1 MTSDEGGG
9 PGGVS
14 GEAEHREVERHASWA
29 ELFFDLVAVAAVA
42 SLAHVLATELS
53 WPTLGLY
60 AVLFLAVWL
69 TWTTF
74 MLYGNVAG
82 TRTHVL
88 RLLVGMFG
96 LGVMAASVPGVTR
109 AVIPEGDEVAHPSR
123 AVTVFA
129 IAYIATRLYG
139 AQSWRR
145 GEVLLDFPVAQ
156 HTFGVLPWIIS
167 LFTHPPV
174 TIALWALG
182 VALDL
187 WLVLVVSGDDM
198 LERYESRI
206 ATVIER
212 EERSAGRDARGGGRP
227 RRDTASED
235 RPGRGGRRGRPRGPE
250 AVHQAFAA
258 VPVTTDPVHLAER
271 LGLFVIIVL
280 GEGVVQ
286 VVDAA
291 SEAVPETGLFVAGLA
306 SFVLL
311 AGMFG
316 LSVQYGFAGV
326 PHLRGGAVGARAGLA
341 LHCVVT
347 GVIATVSVGLA
358 SIVEHGNEPLD
369 TGPRWLLCGAV
380 AAYFL
385 IGQLVAIVVLGRA
398 NTIRTLWISSGV
410 VVPLLLGLLGG
421 VVALPATVLTAVVAI
436 VVVGQVA
443 VEARLEARRNAE
455 GGQRRE
461 AAEG

>member
-1 MTSDEGGG
+1 VSTDDVEPAGGA
-9 PGGVS
+9 P
-14 GEAEHREVERHASWA
+14 ADPEHQEVERHASWA
-29 ELFFDLVAVAAVA
+29 ELFFDLVAVAAVGA
-42 SLAHVLATELS
+42 LAHVLAAELGWAS
-53 WPTLGLY
+53 LGLY

-69 TWTTF
+69 AWTTF

-82 TRTHVL
+82 SRTHVL
-88 RLLVGMFG
+88 RLLIGMFG
-96 LGVMAASVPGVTR
+96 LGVMAASVPGVTHTLLDGGH
-109 AVIPEGDEVAHPSR
+109 ENR
-123 AVTVFA
+123 AVTAFTL
-129 IAYIATRLYG
+129 AYVVTRVYG

-156 HTFGVLPWIIS
+156 HTVGVLPWVIS
-167 LFTHPPV
+167 LWTHPPV
-174 TIALWALG
+174 TVALWALG

-198 LERYESRI
+198 LERAAARAEALTERESRGD
-206 ATVIER
+206 AKARAADRAER
-212 EERSAGRDARGGGRP
+212 RGGGR
-227 RRDTASED
+227 RGA
-235 RPGRGGRRGRPRGPE
+235 GRARGPD
-250 AVHQAFAA
+250 AVRRVIEA
-258 VPVTTDPVHLAER
+258 VPVVTDPAHLAER

-291 SEAVPETGLFVAGLA
+291 SGAVPETGLFLAGLA

-326 PHLRGGAVGARAGLA
+326 PHLRADAVPARLGLA

-358 SIVEHGNEPLD
+358 AVVEHGNEPLD
-369 TGPRWLLCGAV
+369 DGPRWLLCGAV

-385 IGQLVAIVVLGRA
+385 IGQLVAIVVAERSDA
-398 NTIRTLWISSGV
+398 VRTLWISSGV
-410 VVPLLLGLLGG
+410 VVPLLLGLVGTS
-421 VVALPATVLTAVVAI
+421 LPASVLTGLIAA
-436 VVVGQVA
+436 VVVGQVV
-443 VEARLEARRNAE
+443 VEARAE
-455 GGQRRE
+455 RP
-461 AAEG
+461 ATD